1 MNEVATLADP
11 ATLTSP
17 ERLAAVQAYRTRRMN
32 GEELSIEELRH
43 VGLLLRTERA
53 NAPTRTRGAAKPSAP
68 APSLSDF

>member
-1 MNEVATLADP
+1 MNEAVTLPDP

-17 ERLAAVQAYRTRRMN
+17 ERLAQVQEYRTRRMN
-32 GEELSIEELRH
+32 GEKLSMEELRH

-53 NAPTRTRGAAKPSAP
+53 QAPARTKAKKAAAP